1 MDMGKEGEVID
12 HTVVEQEIWRDRSRP
27 VIKRIAFVSGGMGG
41 IGTAIC
47 RRLGQTGHTVIAG
60 CLPGYEKKDEWPG
73 KMRAAGY
80 RVHAAEGEVSD
91 FDYCSEMFY
100 KVRSVVVP
108 NHLPAN
114 NSGITCDPV
123 FQPLT

>member
-12 HTVVEQEIWRDRSRP
+12 QPLVEQEFWRDRTRP

-60 CLPGYEKKDEWPG
+60 CLPDYEKKDDWLAG
-73 KMRAAGY
+73 MRTEGY
-80 RVHAAEGEVSD
+80 SVHAAEGDVAE
-91 FDYCSEMFY
+91 FDSCSEMFY
-100 KVRSVVVP
+100 KVRSIVGPIVNLV
-108 NHLPAN
+108 N
-114 NSGITCDPV
+114 NAGIT
-123 FQPLT
+123 